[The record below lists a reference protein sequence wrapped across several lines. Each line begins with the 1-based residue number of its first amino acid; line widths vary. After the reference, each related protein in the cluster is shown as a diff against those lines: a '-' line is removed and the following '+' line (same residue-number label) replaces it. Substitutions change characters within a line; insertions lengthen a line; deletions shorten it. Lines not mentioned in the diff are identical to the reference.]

1 MLFLWDCH
9 ICFQALC
16 QRVRAQSQACGT
28 PCWLKAHAHFVTS
41 HWTKHCRHFTLLL
54 AFYMNLIII
63 CLDSIC
69 YRAETVCY
77 RCSCSLCLPPHP
89 LHLPSTNSVSEST
102 SSFKLP
108 PSVHEASIFL
118 QPGFSISMVKRLR
131 VHCSWRRAKNKMGSL
146 MGKHTGRSKVLIPS
160 VFSLTGRGLALI

>member
-9 ICFQALC
+9 ICLRALC

-28 PCWLKAHAHFVTS
+28 PCWLKAHAHFVTL

-54 AFYMNLIII
+54 TFYMNLIII

-77 RCSCSLCLPPHP
+77 RCSRSLCLPPRP
-89 LHLPSTNSVSEST
+89 LHLPSTSSVSEST
-102 SSFKLP
+102 RSSFKVP
-108 PSVHEASIFL
+108 PSGHKASIFL
-118 QPGFSISMVKRLR
+118 QPGFSIKRLR
-131 VHCSWRRAKNKMGSL
+131 VYRSWRMVKKGGLSY
-146 MGKHTGRSKVLIPS
+146 GKAYR
-160 VFSLTGRGLALI
+160 